1 MDPIRTRVIF
11 GPPAGPTG
19 GRPAAPVTRRAF
31 LRRVGCA
38 AAAALI
44 PACGGYSLLEA
55 RWLRIYRSEVPLRGL
70 PPAFDGLRICQLTD
84 IHHGPYLALERV
96 QQAVA
101 VANGL
106 SPHLTALTGDYVHRR
121 PDYITP
127 CFEALAGLRA
137 PLGIYGV
144 LGNHDHWEDEHLTRQ
159 EMAGAGIVELTNAGA
174 PLQRGGQWLWIAG
187 VGDLWEDEQLPERAL
202 QGVPADGA
210 AILLSHNPDYN
221 EQLQDRRVKLM
232 LAGHTHGGQ
241 VRLPLFGPPLLPS
254 KFGHKYAAGLVED
267 GWKRVYVSR
276 GVGTVTPPVRF
287 ACRPEVTLLTLRC
300 G

>member
-1 MDPIRTRVIF
+1 MRAISTQPS
-11 GPPAGPTG
+11 
-19 GRPAAPVTRRAF
+19 AAPDRGVRASVTRRTF
-31 LRRVGCA
+31 LKRVGCVA
-38 AAAALI
+38 AAAFL

-55 RWLRIYRSEVPLRGL
+55 RWLAVYRSELLLPGL
-70 PPAFDGLRICQLTD
+70 PTAFDGLRVCQLTD
-84 IHHGPYLALERV
+84 IHHGPYLSLERV
-96 QQAVA
+96 REAVD

-106 SPHLTALTGDYVHRR
+106 SPHLIALTGDYVHRK
-121 PDYITP
+121 PDYISP
-127 CFEALAGLRA
+127 CFSALAGLRA
-137 PLGIYGV
+137 PLGVYGV

-159 EMAGAGIVELTNAGA
+159 EMAQAGIVELTNAGRH
-174 PLQRGGQWLWIAG
+174 LWRNGQMLCIAG
-187 VGDLWEDEQLPERAL
+187 VGDVWEDEQLPERAL

-221 EQLQDRRVKLM
+221 EQLADRRVKLM

-254 KFGHKYAAGLVED
+254 KFGQKYAAGLVAD

-287 ACRPEVTLLTLRC
+287 SCRPEVTLLTLRC
-300 G
+300 A